1 MSHREKYGRIL
12 VSTHL
17 WRQRL
22 SFSGNSDEYT
32 QRAPQHLRLTK
43 ELRSTSGV
51 SLAQEHLRTTIA
63 SVFETVGARPFLRA
77 VEDFGDG
84 TELLVG
90 TNVHVVARA

>member
-1 MSHREKYGRIL
+1 M
-12 VSTHL
+12 T
-17 WRQRL
+17 
-22 SFSGNSDEYT
+22 FSGNSEEYA
-32 QRAPQHLRLTK
+32 QRAPLHLRLTK

-77 VEDFGDG
+77 VENFGDG

-90 TNVHVVARA
+90 NNVHVVARA

>member
-1 MSHREKYGRIL
+1 MSY
-12 VSTHL
+12 S
-17 WRQRL
+17 
-22 SFSGNSDEYT
+22 SNSDEYT

-63 SVFETVGARPFLRA
+63 SVFETVGARPGLRV
-77 VEDFGDG
+77 VEEFDDG

-90 TNVHVVARA
+90 ADV